1 MERCETLHAGN
12 EKGSE
17 RIARRAYEILDM
29 HAHFRGRAAH
39 FDFTCREDVLIVRGA
54 VPTFYLKQVLQS
66 VLKDIEGIRMI
77 ENQVQ
82 VMPAVGNDDGE
93 SSSR

>member
-1 MERCETLHAGN
+1 
-12 EKGSE
+12 
-17 RIARRAYEILDM
+17 
-29 HAHFRGRAAH
+29 
-39 FDFTCREDVLIVRGA
+39 VLIVRGA